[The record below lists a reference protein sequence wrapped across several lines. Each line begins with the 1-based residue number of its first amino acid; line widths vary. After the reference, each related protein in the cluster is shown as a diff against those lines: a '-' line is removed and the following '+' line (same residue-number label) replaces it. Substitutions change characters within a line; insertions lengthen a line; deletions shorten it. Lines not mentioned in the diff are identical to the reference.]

1 MERIAPGALT
11 DSLKDEGIYATF
23 NHDSDNLLG
32 RVSNDTLRMTDG
44 EKALM
49 VEIDPNLD
57 TEIGRQVLAFVQR
70 QDVRG
75 MSFAFSVDGGG
86 YKWNMRRKRGTW
98 IASPSPRPRST
109 NWGP

>member
-1 MERIAPGALT
+1 MERIAPGALA
-11 DSLKDEGIYATF
+11 DSLEDDQGIYATF

-75 MSFAFSVDGGG
+75 MSFSHSAWTNTKSS
-86 YKWNMRRKRGTW
+86 MRRKRRTW
-98 IASPSPRPRST
+98 T
-109 NWGP
+109 G

>member
-11 DSLKDEGIYATF
+11 DSLSDQGIYATF

-75 MSFAFSVDGGG
+75 MVFRVQRGQIR
-86 YKWNMRRKRGTW
+86 NRVCEEKRGHG
-98 IASPSPRPRST
+98 SSDRFQ
-109 NWGP
+109 GPAL